1 MSHKKVFIILLYIS
15 YILMVMGYLL
25 TQYDL
30 KNKLEVGKKVNGR
43 FIYKYLCLIDFSLSA
58 YV

>member
-1 MSHKKVFIILLYIS
+1 MSHKKVFIILLHIS
-15 YILMVMGYLL
+15 HILMVMGSLL

-43 FIYKYLCLIDFSLSA
+43 FICNYLCLIDFSLSA

>member
-15 YILMVMGYLL
+15 HILMVRGSLL
-25 TQYDL
+25 TQYDF
-30 KNKLEVGKKVNGR
+30 KNKLEIGKKVNGR
-43 FIYKYLCLIDFSLSA
+43 FICKYLCLINFSLNA

>member
-15 YILMVMGYLL
+15 HILMVRGSLL

-30 KNKLEVGKKVNGR
+30 KNKVEIGKKVNRR
-43 FIYKYLCLIDFSLSA
+43 FIAST